1 MTVLWFG
8 TSAVS
13 SGHVARLGC
22 VFTGVN
28 NNNNITSGFAGLTV
42 QGSLS
47 VCLWYRRNWREK
59 KPQPLLIVEAAR
71 QFYYLLY
78 LDGTKSR

>member
-1 MTVLWFG
+1 MTVPWFG

-13 SGHVARLGC
+13 SGHVGRLGC

-42 QGSLS
+42 QGYLS
-47 VCLWYRRNWREK
+47 VCLWYGRNWCK
-59 KPQPLLIVEAAR
+59 KTSLLVVEAAR

-78 LDGTKSR
+78 LNGTKSR